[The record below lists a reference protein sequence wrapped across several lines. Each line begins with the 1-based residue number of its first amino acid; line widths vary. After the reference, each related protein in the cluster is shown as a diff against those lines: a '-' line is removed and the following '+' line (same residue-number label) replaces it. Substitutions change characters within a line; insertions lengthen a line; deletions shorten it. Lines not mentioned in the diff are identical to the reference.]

1 MNPTQQ
7 QEAAARLSPVS
18 APASSRR
25 GKVKLPPCGIFVGT
39 GVYPTGADC
48 LLSALYAHPG
58 WGMQN
63 FAPQEMIDKVIE
75 GNQGNLIQ
83 FWGHARGSTP
93 EVIAE
98 WLYALDEIGVRV
110 PPPDWKTGR
119 NIRAEDSVE
128 LQRHAD
134 RRGAGALRFIKAAAA
149 RGLYTVLLYVDGE
162 RQWAERFK
170 EAGEYYLG
178 YDFGEKYTFSLDEA
192 ALEGKD
198 LKDVT
203 LKVLVDDLVE
213 RVREHVDERHAH
225 GWGNVMATSSNFYI
239 DYEIAA
245 GTDVPCV
252 EDFAF
257 CHLNL
262 ASALSRGLYRQHDLP
277 LWGSHLAH
285 EHYSWLPYRNK
296 RKFDLLKAAMV
307 QKYMTGSKMIINE
320 SGGWFVEVTLCEDSP
335 KFEFPPVNLPTSL
348 KLWRDSTAGAPF
360 IEEARK
366 HYHKA
371 DYTAPRSRQY
381 RQVISDFYDFVK
393 ANPAPEGQPESTVAI
408 AKGNYDLSCHRFMPN
423 YAIGGAYTLADGNPQ
438 WFEGVPERGWE
449 TVRKVFYPL
458 RPVLGEHPN
467 LFLSGSPWG
476 MVDIVSFALDR
487 ISADFL
493 SANYK
498 ALLFSGWNTAS
509 EEQYEILKKYV
520 AAGGRLFIS
529 IPHLSRNIRRNYGS
543 YDVNELVHG
552 GDFSEL
558 CGVRV
563 RGRGRR
569 CYWATVPRGSTE
581 LGVTFPRSFGILATC
596 WGDIEITDP
605 AAVTLA
611 VDDEQAEPLL
621 LRRTYGRGEVYFL
634 NSWAYP
640 GALDAD
646 DGPGG
651 TVGSPGLIGAIYRRI
666 AKLSRGN
673 VWITDDRED
682 PGAECD
688 YVTFSYF
695 PEAGRICMQNAD
707 FERPHRFFLHR
718 FGVTDEIELAP
729 GEFRMLAERKHAVRA
744 PAPDRLLGSAGLQD
758 DPATR
763 QPRRRI

>member
-1 MNPTQQ
+1 MSVSQQ
-7 QEAAARLSPVS
+7 QREAVVHLAPMP
-18 APASSRR
+18 APAPRR
-25 GKVKLPPCGIFVGT
+25 RVPVKLPPCGIFVGT
-39 GVYPTGADC
+39 GVYPMSPDF

-58 WGMQN
+58 WGVKGFSQ
-63 FAPQEMIDKVIE
+63 QEMIDKVVE
-75 GNQGNLIQ
+75 DNQGNLVQ
-83 FWGHARGSTP
+83 FWGHPRGTSP
-93 EVIAE
+93 YIVAE
-98 WLYALDEIGVRV
+98 WIYALDEIGIRI
-110 PPPDWKTGR
+110 PPPDWKNGR
-119 NIRAEDSVE
+119 NIRVEDCLE

-134 RRGAGALRFIKAAAA
+134 RKGAGVLRFIKAAAE
-149 RGLYTVLLYVDGE
+149 RGIYTALIYVDAE
-162 RQWAERFK
+162 QKWAERFK
-170 EAGEYYLG
+170 ESGEYYLG
-178 YDFGEKYTFSLDEA
+178 YDFGEKYTFSLDESSIR
-192 ALEGKD
+192 GKD
-198 LKDVT
+198 PADVT
-203 LKVLVDDLVE
+203 LKLLAEELAE
-213 RVREHVDERHAH
+213 RVRQHVDERHSQ
-225 GWGNVMATSSNFYI
+225 GWGNVMATSSNFFI

-245 GTDVPCV
+245 GTDIPCV

-277 LWGSHLAH
+277 MWGSHLAH

-296 RKFDLLKAAMV
+296 RKFDLLRAAMY

-335 KFEFPPVNLPTSL
+335 KFDFPPVALPASL
-348 KLWRDSTAGAPF
+348 KLWHDSTRGAPF

-366 HYHKA
+366 HYHKV
-371 DYTAPRSRQY
+371 DYTSPHCRKY
-381 RQVISDFYDFVK
+381 REVISDFYDFVK
-393 ANPAPEGQPESTVAI
+393 ANPAPEGQPESTVAV
-408 AKGNYDLSCHRFMPN
+408 AKGNYDLCSARFMPN
-423 YAIGGAYTLADGNPQ
+423 YAIGGACTIADANPQ
-438 WFEGVPERGWE
+438 WFEGAPERGWE

-476 MVDIVSFALDR
+476 MVDVVSFALDR

-493 SANYK
+493 SAHYK
-498 ALLFSGWNTAS
+498 ALLFAGWNTAS
-509 EEQYEILKKYV
+509 EAQYDILKRYV

-529 IPHLSRNIRRNYGS
+529 IPHFSRNIRRNYGS
-543 YDVNELVHG
+543 YGVNELVNQ
-552 GDFSEL
+552 GDLSEL

-563 RGRGRR
+563 KGRGRR

-581 LGVTFPRSFGILATC
+581 LGVSFPRRFGILATC

-605 AAVTLA
+605 AAVPLA
-611 VDDEQAEPLL
+611 VDDELGEPLL
-621 LRRTYGRGEVYFL
+621 LRRPYGKGQVYFL

-651 TVGSPGLIGAIYRRI
+651 TLDSPGLIGFVYRTI
-666 AKLSRGN
+666 ARLSRGN

-695 PEAGRICMQNAD
+695 PEAGRICLQNVD
-707 FERPHRFFLHR
+707 FDRPHRFFLHR

-729 GEFRMLAERKHAVRA
+729 GEFRMIAERKTRA
-744 PAPDRLLGSAGLQD
+744 QEAR
-758 DPATR
+758 T
-763 QPRRRI
+763 